1 MIKWTQWTLVKNM
14 AQFPNSCGSRLFG
27 ASWVAQTV
35 KNLPYLQNASWFLCL
50 HLKGEVVVA
59 TA

>member
-1 MIKWTQWTLVKNM
+1 MIKWMQWTLVKNM
-14 AQFPNSCGSRLFG
+14 AQFLNSCGSQLFG
-27 ASWVAQTV
+27 ASWVAQMV
-35 KNLPYLQNASWFLCL
+35 KNLPYLQSASRVLCL